1 MAKSLLDMSI
11 AELEQ
16 YEYDLTDKKLAIDE
30 ALDEVA
36 TIITYR
42 QGEVKNDK

>member
-1 MAKSLLDMSI
+1 MKKNLLDMSI

-36 TIITYR
+36 TIISYKEAESKR
-42 QGEVKNDK
+42 GK

>member
-1 MAKSLLDMSI
+1 MAKNLLEMSL

-36 TIITYR
+36 KIITYR
-42 QGEVKNDK
+42 QGEEKND

>member
-1 MAKSLLDMSI
+1 MAKNLLEMSV

-36 TIITYR
+36 TIILYR
-42 QGEVKNDK
+42 QREEKND

>member
-1 MAKSLLDMSI
+1 MSKNLLDMDV

-16 YEYDLTDKKLAIDE
+16 YEYELTDKKIAIEE

-36 TIITYR
+36 TIIQYK
-42 QGEVKNDK
+42 QGEGSTDA

>member
-1 MAKSLLDMSI
+1 MAKNLLEMSL

-30 ALDEVA
+30 VLDEVA
-36 TIITYR
+36 TIIQYK
-42 QGEVKNDK
+42 QGEESTDA

>member
-1 MAKSLLDMSI
+1 MAKNLLEMSV

-36 TIITYR
+36 TIILYR
-42 QGEVKNDK
+42 QGEVKNDQ

>member
-1 MAKSLLDMSI
+1 MKKNLLEMSL

-30 ALDEVA
+30 VLDEVA

-42 QGEVKNDK
+42 QGEVKND

>member
-1 MAKSLLDMSI
+1 MAKNLLDMSI

-16 YEYDLTDKKLAIDE
+16 FEYDLTDKKLAIDE

-36 TIITYR
+36 TIISYKE
-42 QGEVKNDK
+42 GEVKND

>member
-1 MAKSLLDMSI
+1 MAKNLLEMSV

-36 TIITYR
+36 TIILYR
-42 QGEVKNDK
+42 QKEEKND

>member
-1 MAKSLLDMSI
+1 MAKNLLDMSV

-36 TIITYR
+36 TSILYR
-42 QGEVKNDK
+42 QGEGSTDA

>member
-1 MAKSLLDMSI
+1 MGKNLMEMSI

-36 TIITYR
+36 TIILYR
-42 QGEVKNDK
+42 QGEESTDA

>member
-1 MAKSLLDMSI
+1 MGKNLMEMSI

-30 ALDEVA
+30 VLDEVA
-36 TIITYR
+36 TIIQYK
-42 QGEVKNDK
+42 QGEVSENS

>member
-1 MAKSLLDMSI
+1 MAKSLLDMSV

-36 TIITYR
+36 TIILYR
-42 QGEVKNDK
+42 QGEGSTDA

>member
-1 MAKSLLDMSI
+1 MTKNLLEMSL

-36 TIITYR
+36 TIIQYR
-42 QGEVKNDK
+42 QGEGSTDE

>member
-1 MAKSLLDMSI
+1 MAKNLLEMSV

-30 ALDEVA
+30 VLDEVA

-42 QGEVKNDK
+42 QGEVKNDQ